1 MPISPPSPPS
11 SPPPSPPP
19 SAPSPTPA
27 AGSPFTRAWH
37 AARSN
42 LQLTV
47 SAGVIALIVLWGLAS
62 PATLGTFFGTLLASI
77 TRNFGWLYLW
87 VVLGLV
93 GLALF
98 LALSRY
104 GDLKLGDEDEEPE
117 FSTATWFA
125 MLFAAGMGIGL
136 VFWGVA
142 EPVSHYGLPPPGV
155 AAQTPEAAGAAMRYA
170 FFHWGLHPWAIYGV
184 VGLAIAFFQFR
195 RQAPALVSSATES
208 LPWRG
213 MRHLSPLVNV
223 LAVVATAF
231 GVAASLGMGAAQ
243 INGGLQA
250 VFGIPV
256 GPWPQAAIIV
266 VTTAMFITSAV
277 SGVDR
282 GIKWLSSAN
291 LLLAALL
298 ALAVFLIG
306 PTVSL
311 VNTFTNTLGAYLSEF
326 VRTSLRMSPF
336 RDSSWVGDWTIFYWS
351 WWIAW
356 SPFVGL
362 FIARVSRGR
371 TIREFVLGT
380 VIAPSLVG
388 FMWFSIFGG
397 TALHL
402 EIFQQ
407 VPLSAAAQA
416 DPATA
421 MFAMF
426 SAMPLGMAMS
436 IVATVLVVV
445 FFVTSGD
452 SATLVLGTM
461 STRGDPDPSARVKIA
476 WGLLVAG
483 IALSLLFAGGLQA
496 VQTATIVFALPFALV
511 LVLMAVALLRAVRED
526 HEAERLRE
534 RALRRRMRE
543 MVMRE

>member
-1 MPISPPSPPS
+1 MQAPSA
-11 SPPPSPPP
+11 SPPPPGHTSLI
-19 SAPSPTPA
+19 A
-27 AGSPFTRAWH
+27 R
-37 AARSN
+37 ARSAALGN

-47 SAGVIALIVLWGLAS
+47 SAGMIAVVVLWGLVS
-62 PATLGTFFGTLLASI
+62 PASLGTFFGTLLSDI

-117 FSTATWFA
+117 FSAATWFA

-142 EPVSHYGLPPPGV
+142 EPISHYGLPPPGIV
-155 AAQTPEAAGAAMRYA
+155 PQTPEAAGAAMRYA
-170 FFHWGLHPWAIYGV
+170 FFHWGLHPWAIYGI
-184 VGLAIAFFQFR
+184 VGLTIAFFQFR

-250 VFGIPV
+250 VFGVPV
-256 GPWPQAAIIV
+256 GPWSQAVIIV
-266 VTTAMFITSAV
+266 VTTALFITSAV
-277 SGVDR
+277 SGVER
-282 GIKWLSSAN
+282 GVKWLSSAN
-291 LLLAALL
+291 LMLAALL
-298 ALAVFLIG
+298 ALAVFLLG

-380 VIAPSLVG
+380 VIAPTLVG
-388 FMWFSIFGG
+388 FLWFSIFGG

-402 EIFQQ
+402 EIFRQ
-407 VPLSAAAQA
+407 VPLAAAAQA

-426 SAMPLGMAMS
+426 GAMPMGLAMS
-436 IVATVLVVV
+436 VVATMLVIV
-445 FFVTSGD
+445 FFITSGD
-452 SATLVLGTM
+452 SATLVLSTM
-461 STRGDPDPSARVKIA
+461 STRGDPNPSARVKIV

-511 LVLMAVALLRAVRED
+511 LLLMAVALMRAVRED
-526 HEAERLRE
+526 HEAERRRE

-543 MVMRE
+543 MAMRE